1 MAEAEAQTHA
11 EKWITVAEAAHELK
25 KSERTIRRQ
34 CEAGKLRGRL
44 DKTDSGKTWMVCLA
58 PVEDVTES
66 VTEGQTQATSSTR
79 SEDAAAKAA
88 DILGTAA
95 IVPTHEMTAVIA
107 PVAAPVITADNS
119 EILAEVSEVKEQVE
133 QIKSFLAGQMS
144 VQMSEQM
151 DKRLSA
157 LPTRDDFREDVAA
170 LMGSALMPVMQRLE
184 TLASENA
191 QLQNELHNEKQK
203 TLAQVRRP
211 WWKKLFT

>member
-88 DILGTAA
+88 DIIGTAA
-95 IVPTHEMTAVIA
+95 IVPTHEMTA
-107 PVAAPVITADNS
+107 VAAPVITADNS